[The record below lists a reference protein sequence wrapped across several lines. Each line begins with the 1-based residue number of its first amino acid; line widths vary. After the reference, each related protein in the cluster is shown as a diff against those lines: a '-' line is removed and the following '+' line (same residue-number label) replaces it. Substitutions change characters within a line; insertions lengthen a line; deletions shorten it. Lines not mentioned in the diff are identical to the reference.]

1 MTHNNNNN
9 NNAAAAA
16 EALAAALVADAAYAN
31 AKAADK
37 AKADAESKAL
47 LASCK
52 EMVTLWVQEGGHYLK
67 SDSPSIQRA
76 RAAIAAATAESKVV

>member
-16 EALAAALVADAAYAN
+16 EALAAALVADAAYAKT
-31 AKAADK
+31 KAADK
-37 AKADAESKAL
+37 AKTAALHIAL
-47 LASCK
+47 LTACK
-52 EMVTLWVQEGGHYLK
+52 ELVALWELEGGLYLK